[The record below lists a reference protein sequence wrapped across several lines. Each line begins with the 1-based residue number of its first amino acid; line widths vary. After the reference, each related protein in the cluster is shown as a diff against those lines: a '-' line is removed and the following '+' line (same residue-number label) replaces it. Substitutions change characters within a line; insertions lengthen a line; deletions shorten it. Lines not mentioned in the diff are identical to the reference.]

1 MPEITVT
8 KIAGAIGA
16 EIGGVD
22 LRRELSD
29 DTIAEIRRLWNEHV
43 VIFFRDQ
50 ALERPLPSA
59 LASRW
64 SIRLS
69 AASRAFP

>member
-29 DTIAEIRRLWNEHV
+29 DTIAEIRRLWN
-43 VIFFRDQ
+43 
-50 ALERPLPSA
+50 
-59 LASRW
+59 
-64 SIRLS
+64 
-69 AASRAFP
+69 